1 MFNTIEQTSRLD
13 LARKF
18 AMFLISTLA
27 HAAAILILVLLPLIF
42 IGAIPEVDLLTFLI
56 AAPAPPPAPI
66 PPAPPVQKQ
75 ARLAPKPVIYDGSLP
90 PRTIPK
96 GLVPT
101 PPEPEPGEV
110 AFGPTNGLA
119 GSPLGTVPGGIAGSP
134 LGDAFNS
141 ISAPPPLPSP
151 PPPPKQRTAVRQ
163 GGVVQQSKLIRKIEP
178 AYPQIAI
185 RARVSGTVILD
196 VRIDE
201 EGNVENIRVLQGH
214 PLLIDAAK
222 EAVMQWK
229 YSPTILN
236 GEPVPVVAMVTVIF
250 SLH

>member
-27 HAAAILILVLLPLIF
+27 HVAAILILVLLPLIF
-42 IGAIPEVDLLTFLI
+42 LGAIPEADLLTFLI
-56 AAPAPPPAPI
+56 AAPAPPPAP
-66 PPAPPVQKQ
+66 APPV
-75 ARLAPKPVIYDGSLP
+75 PPVQPVDRPTHGQVITDGSVP
-90 PRTIPK
+90 PQKIPI
-96 GLVPT
+96 GVLPT
-101 PPEPEPGEV
+101 PPEPTPGEL
-110 AFGPTNGLA
+110 AFGSGIGLS

-141 ISAPPPLPSP
+141 IAAPPSLQPP
-151 PPPPKQRTAVRQ
+151 PPPPKQKTAVRQ
-163 GGVVQQSKLIRKIEP
+163 GGVVQQSRLIRKVEP
-178 AYPQIAI
+178 IYPQIAI

-201 EGNVENIRVLQGH
+201 EGNVESIRVLQGH

-222 EAVMQWK
+222 EAVMQW
-229 YSPTILN
+229 
-236 GEPVPVVAMVTVIF
+236 
-250 SLH
+250 